1 MHRRRN
7 GELCLYVGIYTYKK
21 NTVYRSCTELL
32 LFLFVQERQKNREK
46 KWIEW
51 GRQMTVVDFVYNI
64 ITFYTGS
71 LGRWRSL
78 SWRRRRASAFWSWP
92 TSPHN
97 ILSYGANRRPIVV
110 CVRSFSPLFHVL
122 IRFFH
127 PSTSSSTFYAK
138 HTQYIILLYKCR
150 THKSPCE

>member
-1 MHRRRN
+1 MANSVCIRRYLHIRKIPSA
-7 GELCLYVGIYTYKK
+7 GRAQSYSYFYLFKRDRK
-21 NTVYRSCTELL
+21 TE
-32 LFLFVQERQKNREK
+32 KK

-78 SWRRRRASAFWSWP
+78 SSSSWRRRRASAFRSWP

-127 PSTSSSTFYAK
+127 PSTSSSTMYAK
-138 HTQYIILLYKCR
+138 HTQHIIILLYMCR